1 MKTRELNQKSDKELK
16 EMLNATRFELGQ
28 LKFDLSSKKIKN
40 VKRISGLKKDI
51 ARIMTVLKIRQQKHG
66 E

>member
-16 EMLNATRFELGQ
+16 ETLNAIRFELGQ

-40 VKRISGLKKDI
+40 VKRISGFKKDI
-51 ARIMTVLKIRQQKHG
+51 ARIMTALKIRQQKHG

>member
-16 EMLNATRFELGQ
+16 EILNTNRFQLGQ
-28 LKFDLSSKKIKN
+28 FNFDLSSKKIKN
-40 VKRISGLKKDI
+40 VKQISGLRKDI
-51 ARIMTVLKIRQQKHG
+51 ARIMTVLNIRQQKH

>member
-16 EMLNATRFELGQ
+16 EMLNANRFELGQ
-28 LKFDLSSKKIKN
+28 LNFDLSSKKIKN
-40 VKRISGLKKDI
+40 VKQINGLRKDI
-51 ARIMTVLKIRQQKHG
+51 ARIMTVLNIRQQKH